1 MENNYENSE
10 TTFEIKEGQILDAD
24 QLKEMKYHYKT
35 LKKAYKRENR
45 KSAWPL
51 VIIILLLV
59 LGLGAS
65 ISLLMQKMEREKSE
79 LKEESQIIPV
89 TESSVSRGDL
99 FTTYRGN
106 GDVSA
111 ASTIDVYPDTPS
123 GKVVSIE
130 VELGDYVQ
138 KNQVLLWIDPSR
150 PGQTYARSPVKAP
163 VSGTVTQLSTS
174 VGAMVSMQ
182 LPIATLGDLRN
193 LEVIAHIPEKY
204 VSNVRLGQETR
215 ISLIS
220 WDDEYLKGKIS
231 EISPVV
237 DPASRTLRVK
247 VELEDTDPRVKAGM
261 FVRFS
266 MVTETFD
273 DVLILPSEAVVERF
287 EDQFVYIIE
296 GDHVIKREIR
306 SGLSVNGLS
315 RIDEGLEEG
324 DVVVIKGN
332 NLLEDGSQIK
342 IVEEME

>member
-1 MENNYENSE
+1 MDVNSNE
-10 TTFEIKEGQILDAD
+10 TTFEIKEGQLLDGD
-24 QLKEMKYHYKT
+24 QLKEMKYHYKV
-35 LKKAYKRENR
+35 LKKAHKKANR
-45 KSAWPL
+45 KAAWPL
-51 VIIILLLV
+51 TILIVLLLAAI
-59 LGLGAS
+59 GAAGFA
-65 ISLLMQKMEREKSE
+65 LMQKMEREQSE
-79 LKEESQIIPV
+79 KKEEVQIIPV
-89 TESSVSRGDL
+89 TRGEVSRGTL
-99 FTTYRGN
+99 YTTYRGN

-111 ASTIDVYPDTPS
+111 ASSIDVYPDTPS
-123 GKVVSIE
+123 GKVVSIA

-138 KNQVLLWIDPSR
+138 KDQILLWIDPSR

-163 VSGTVTQLSTS
+163 VSGTVTQLNTS

-204 VSNVRLGQETR
+204 VSNVKLGQETR

-220 WDDEYLKGKIS
+220 WNDEYLTGKIS

-237 DPASRTLRVK
+237 DPTSRTLRVK
-247 VELEDTDPRVKAGM
+247 VDLQDTDSRVKAGM

-266 MVTETFD
+266 MVTETFEN
-273 DVLILPSEAVVERF
+273 VLILPSNAVVERF
-287 EDQFVYIIE
+287 DDQFVYIID
-296 GDHVIKREIR
+296 GDKAVKRNIL

-324 DVVVIKGN
+324 DVVVVKGN
-332 NLLEDGSQIK
+332 NLLEDGSLIK